1 MANPISASAFLP
13 FRDKHK
19 LSENVTD
26 FLRRAS
32 LSWPSSSGDK
42 RQQRCEMKNNYLVIS
57 LLPSGLFSAAISPP
71 RATSSSSS
79 SSSRPGGYHARS
91 RRGRGDRR
99 EARASI
105 RVGYW
110 TQSAIN
116 ENGVFGDASWICEI
130 HIPLLSI
137 SPTPLVN
144 RFYLGDTFTTQRPIR
159 FWDRISICI
168 YEKQNLWII
177 CKSTRWMFMNSCLT
191 DTHIRSA
198 HRDRIQ
204 LL

>member
-1 MANPISASAFLP
+1 MARLDLDACDFEKPLCALRWKESRNERNPWLPNSVPVILIAVSEMANPISASAFLP

-42 RQQRCEMKNNYLVIS
+42 RQQRCEMKNNNLVIS

-116 ENGVFGDASWICEI
+116 DNVFSVMLREFVK
-130 HIPLLSI
+130 SI
-137 SPTPLVN
+137 SP
-144 RFYLGDTFTTQRPIR
+144 FYPSLPRH
-159 FWDRISICI
+159 W
-168 YEKQNLWII
+168 WIGFI
-177 CKSTRWMFMNSCLT
+177 
-191 DTHIRSA
+191 
-198 HRDRIQ
+198 
-204 LL
+204 